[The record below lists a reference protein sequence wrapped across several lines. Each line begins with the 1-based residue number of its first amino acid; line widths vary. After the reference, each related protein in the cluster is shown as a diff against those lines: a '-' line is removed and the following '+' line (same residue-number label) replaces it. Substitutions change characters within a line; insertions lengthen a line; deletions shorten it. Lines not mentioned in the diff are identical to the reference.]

1 MSPLPEEMP
10 DRAEESILFHVKQSK
25 TAPKKQPMEDKTM
38 AVTFLT
44 KDNFKSEVMQA
55 DKPVLIDF
63 YADWCGPCQMVSPIV
78 DEISGER
85 SDVKVCKV
93 NVDEQVELAQAFGVS
108 SIPTLAVISGGKL
121 VNHAVGAQ
129 PKSAI
134 LDMLDAATK

>member
-1 MSPLPEEMP
+1 MP

-63 YADWCGPCQMVSPIV
+63 YADWCGPCQMVSPICLLYTSPSPR
-78 DEISGER
+78 D
-85 SDVKVCKV
+85 
-93 NVDEQVELAQAFGVS
+93 
-108 SIPTLAVISGGKL
+108 
-121 VNHAVGAQ
+121 
-129 PKSAI
+129 
-134 LDMLDAATK
+134 

>member
-1 MSPLPEEMP
+1 
-10 DRAEESILFHVKQSK
+10 
-25 TAPKKQPMEDKTM
+25 M

-93 NVDEQVELAQAFGVS
+93 NVDEQVELAQACPVS
-108 SIPTLAVISGGKL
+108 PPW
-121 VNHAVGAQ
+121 Q
-129 PKSAI
+129 
-134 LDMLDAATK
+134 

>member
-93 NVDEQVELAQAFGVS
+93 NVDEQV
-108 SIPTLAVISGGKL
+108 
-121 VNHAVGAQ
+121 
-129 PKSAI
+129 
-134 LDMLDAATK
+134 

>member
-1 MSPLPEEMP
+1 MP

-63 YADWCGPCQMVSPIV
+63 TQTGAVRARWSP
-78 DEISGER
+78 R
-85 SDVKVCKV
+85 SWTRSP
-93 NVDEQVELAQAFGVS
+93 AS
-108 SIPTLAVISGGKL
+108 
-121 VNHAVGAQ
+121 
-129 PKSAI
+129 
-134 LDMLDAATK
+134 AAT

>member
-25 TAPKKQPMEDKTM
+25 TAPKKQSMEDKTM

-78 DEISGER
+78 DEISG
-85 SDVKVCKV
+85 
-93 NVDEQVELAQAFGVS
+93 
-108 SIPTLAVISGGKL
+108 GKL

-134 LDMLDAATK
+134 LDMLDAVKK